1 MRIGILGPLEVR
13 GDAGQ
18 PIELGGPRLRAL
30 LIRLALD
37 AGQTISIE
45 RLCGDLWPGDGP
57 ADSGNALQALVSRLR
72 HAAGPGIVQHGAGGY
87 RLAVPPEQVD
97 AAEFER
103 LVGVARAAAAGGDP
117 EQGAAVLREA
127 LRLWRGPALADVA
140 DAPFAAGPVAR
151 LEELRLAATE
161 DRIEA
166 DLAFGRGAELAPE
179 LEELAAAYPLRER
192 LRGQLMRALYLAGRQ
207 GDALNVYQETRDL
220 LADQLGVD
228 PSPALSDV
236 HLAILRA
243 DPSLRPSAQ
252 LAAAQSARTFDEPQT
267 ARRGN
272 LPAQLTSFVGR
283 DEELNRVAKLLDE
296 ARLVT
301 LTGPG
306 GTGKT
311 RLAIE
316 AAARL
321 ADQAPDG
328 IWFVPLAPV
337 RDALDVPQA
346 VLSALG
352 IAEATRAC
360 RLGLAHRAGAARP
373 ADRRAGQPAARA
385 GAGQL
390 RAPDRRGGRTGRPGT
405 GRRPGRAHP
414 GHQP

>member
-1 MRIGILGPLEVR
+1 MHVGILGPLQVR

-37 AGQTISIE
+37 AGQTISAE
-45 RLCGDLWPGDGP
+45 RLCADLWPADGP

-72 HAAGPGIVQHGAGGY
+72 HAAGPEAVRHRPGGY
-87 RLAVPPEQVD
+87 QLTVPPEQVD

-103 LVGVARAAAAGGDP
+103 LVGVARGALSAGDP
-117 EQGAAVLREA
+117 EHGATVLRGA
-127 LRLWRGPALADVA
+127 LRLWRGPALAEVA
-140 DAPFAAGPVAR
+140 DLSFAARPVAR
-151 LEELRLAATE
+151 LEELRLAAIE

-166 DLAFGRGAELAPE
+166 DLALGRGAGLAPE
-179 LEELAAAYPLRER
+179 LEELAAAHPLRER

-207 GDALNVYQETRDL
+207 GDALNVYQETREL

-228 PSPALSDV
+228 PSPALSDI
-236 HLAILRA
+236 HLAILRGAIPGGRPPGTPRSPLRAERGLGEHPPAAGLASPAQVAA
-243 DPSLRPSAQ
+243 DLGTPRAS
-252 LAAAQSARTFDEPQT
+252 
-267 ARRGN
+267 N

-321 ADQAPDG
+321 ADQALDG
-328 IWFVPLAPV
+328 CGSSRWP
-337 RDALDVPQA
+337 RC
-346 VLSALG
+346 G
-352 IAEATRAC
+352 TRWTYRRPCWPPSAC
-360 RLGLAHRAGAARP
+360 RRPPGPPRP
-373 ADRRAGQPAARA
+373 AGSPCCRRW
-385 GAGQL
+385 
-390 RAPDRRGGRTGRPGT
+390 TG
-405 GRRPGRAHP
+405 
-414 GHQP
+414 

>member
-1 MRIGILGPLEVR
+1 MRIGILGPLEMR

-30 LIRLALD
+30 VIRLALD

-45 RLCGDLWPGDGP
+45 RLCGDLWPVDGP

-72 HAAGPGIVQHGAGGY
+72 HAAGPGIVRHGAGGY

-103 LVGVARAAAAGGDP
+103 LVSVARAAAAGGGPEPGGDL

-140 DAPFAAGPVAR
+140 DAPFAACPVAR

-166 DLAFGRGAELAPE
+166 DLALGRGPELAPE

-207 GDALNVYQETRDL
+207 GDALSLYQQTREL

-243 DPSLRPSAQ
+243 DPSLNAASASAS
-252 LAAAQSARTFDEPQT
+252 LALARTLPARKAMSGRSGAAAS
-267 ARRGN
+267 
-272 LPAQLTSFVGR
+272 S
-283 DEELNRVAKLLDE
+283 
-296 ARLVT
+296 
-301 LTGPG
+301 
-306 GTGKT
+306 
-311 RLAIE
+311 
-316 AAARL
+316 AAA
-321 ADQAPDG
+321 
-328 IWFVPLAPV
+328 
-337 RDALDVPQA
+337 
-346 VLSALG
+346 
-352 IAEATRAC
+352 
-360 RLGLAHRAGAARP
+360 AASVS
-373 ADRRAGQPAARA
+373 
-385 GAGQL
+385 
-390 RAPDRRGGRTGRPGT
+390 
-405 GRRPGRAHP
+405 
-414 GHQP
+414 

>member
-30 LIRLALD
+30 VIRLALD

-207 GDALNVYQETRDL
+207 GDALNVYQETREL

-243 DPSLRPSAQ
+243 DPSLALRP
-252 LAAAQSARTFDEPQT
+252 T
-267 ARRGN
+267 RG
-272 LPAQLTSFVGR
+272 R
-283 DEELNRVAKLLDE
+283 
-296 ARLVT
+296 
-301 LTGPG
+301 
-306 GTGKT
+306 
-311 RLAIE
+311 
-316 AAARL
+316 
-321 ADQAPDG
+321 
-328 IWFVPLAPV
+328 
-337 RDALDVPQA
+337 
-346 VLSALG
+346 
-352 IAEATRAC
+352 
-360 RLGLAHRAGAARP
+360 
-373 ADRRAGQPAARA
+373 
-385 GAGQL
+385 
-390 RAPDRRGGRTGRPGT
+390 
-405 GRRPGRAHP
+405 
-414 GHQP
+414 